1 MFYPVRSVSCLAL
14 LLFLLTFRTTS
25 YSQTSLNEVHVAPRR
40 VEVASVLPGRALIR
54 SSAHLVL
61 VPVTITDGL
70 DRPVLGLDQNNFQLY
85 ENKKPQA
92 IKHFSSE
99 DTPVSIGLIVD
110 MSGSMANKMER
121 TREAIHDFCE
131 ASNPQDEFLMVTFS
145 DGPSLA
151 TDFTNN
157 GAELENSLL
166 TSQSKGRTA
175 LLDAIY
181 MGLRKMKD
189 ARYPRRALLILSDGG
204 DNHSRYSERDVRNAV
219 KEADV
224 LLYAVGTYD
233 QYVNTQ
239 EELLGPELL
248 RSITETTGGKA
259 YTVTDVRVLPAVTK
273 AIGTQLRHQY
283 VLAYQPQSSPHNG
296 KWYKINVKLRLP
308 KSLHAFLHVTARPGY
323 YASSE

>member
-1 MFYPVRSVSCLAL
+1 M
-14 LLFLLTFRTTS
+14 
-25 YSQTSLNEVHVAPRR
+25 
-40 VEVASVLPGRALIR
+40 
-54 SSAHLVL
+54 
-61 VPVTITDGL
+61 
-70 DRPVLGLDQNNFQLY
+70 GLDQDNFQLY
-85 ENKKPQA
+85 ENKKPQQ

-110 MSGSMANKMER
+110 MSGSMKDKLER
-121 TREAIHDFCE
+121 TREAIQQFCE
-131 ASNPQDEFLMVTFS
+131 ASNPQDEFFMITFS
-145 DGPSLA
+145 DAPRLA
-151 TDFTNN
+151 TDFTSKS
-157 GAELENSLL
+157 EQLENDLL
-166 TSQSKGRTA
+166 TSASKGRTA

-204 DNHSRYSERDVRNAV
+204 DNHSRYSERDIRSAV

-248 RSITETTGGKA
+248 RSITEGTGGKA
-259 YTVTDVRVLPAVTK
+259 YAVTDVRVLPAVTK
-273 AIGTQLRHQY
+273 SIGEQLRHQY
-283 VLAYQPQSSPHNG
+283 VLAYQPQSKPHNG

-308 KSLHAFLHVTARPGY
+308 KSLHAFLRVNARTGY
-323 YASSE
+323 YGSPE

>member
-1 MFYPVRSVSCLAL
+1 VI
-14 LLFLLTFRTTS
+14 RT
-25 YSQTSLNEVHVAPRR
+25 
-40 VEVASVLPGRALIR
+40 
-54 SSAHLVL
+54 SADLVL
-61 VPVTITDGL
+61 VPVTITDGF
-70 DRPVLGLDQNNFQLY
+70 DRPVMGLDQDNFQLY
-85 ENKKPQA
+85 ENKKPQQ

-110 MSGSMANKMER
+110 MSGSMKDKLER
-121 TREAIHDFCE
+121 TREAIQQFCE
-131 ASNPQDEFLMVTFS
+131 ASNPQDEFFMITFS
-145 DGPSLA
+145 DAPRLA
-151 TDFTNN
+151 TDFTSKS
-157 GAELENSLL
+157 EQLENDLL
-166 TSQSKGRTA
+166 TSASKGRTA

-204 DNHSRYSERDVRNAV
+204 DNHSRYSERDIRSAV

-248 RSITETTGGKA
+248 RSITEGTGGKA
-259 YTVTDVRVLPAVTK
+259 YAVTDVRVLPAVTK
-273 AIGTQLRHQY
+273 SIGEQLRHQY
-283 VLAYQPQSSPHNG
+283 VLAYQPQSKPHNG

-308 KSLHAFLHVTARPGY
+308 KSLHAFLRINARTGY
-323 YASSE
+323 YGSPE